1 MEHKEEKIEGIIDK
15 EIEIDNRKIIYS
27 ISGNI
32 ENKTLIFLHGMPGNT
47 EMKNK
52 VVKELSSDYFV
63 IAPDHPGLSKSEPL
77 KKYTNIFNQYA
88 EIVYKILERENLN
101 KKSHIVMGQSLG
113 GIIASTFAEKYKSNT
128 SALILTDCQMGYQKN
143 DFIRK
148 ILFNLGSLIVR
159 GYYISPNI
167 IRKQGLKIFFGVE
180 GDKSKYKEL
189 IKNRFKMIDN
199 ICFLFR
205 RSIKQRVNLLD
216 REYNKDLPIILL
228 WGDNDGKEFNRDGY
242 SRAEDAQRL
251 YDKFK
256 RENRNVRFILMNGG
270 HTVLYQKTEEV
281 ALLLKKELSGSM
293 NICHLKNNNQF

>member
-1 MEHKEEKIEGIIDK
+1 MDVQKNIIID
-15 EIEIDNRKIIYS
+15 DAKIYYS
-27 ISGNI
+27 LAGNI

-52 VVKELSSDYFV
+52 VVKELSNDYFV

-88 EIVYKILERENLN
+88 EIVYKILEKENLN
-101 KKSHIVMGQSLG
+101 NKNHIVMGQSFG
-113 GIIASTFAEKYKSNT
+113 GIIASTFAEKYRSNT

-148 ILFNLGSLIVR
+148 ILFNLGSLIIR

-180 GDKSKYKEL
+180 GDEVKYKEL

-205 RSIKQRVNLLD
+205 RSIKQKVNLLD
-216 REYNKDLPIILL
+216 REYDKDLPIIML
-228 WGDNDGKEFNRDGY
+228 WGDKDGKEFNRDGY
-242 SRAEDAQRL
+242 SRSEDARKL
-251 YDKFK
+251 YVKFK
-256 RENRNVRFILMNGG
+256 EKNKDARFILVNGG
-270 HTVLYQKTEEV
+270 HTVLYNKTKEIV
-281 ALLLKKELSGSM
+281 FLLKKELNDSI
-293 NICHLKNNNQF
+293 NICH